1 MNRVTSTERET
12 PQLRGAK
19 RESVISLGGQTES
32 ELTELSPLL
41 HSKVNSKFRFI
52 LNQPIPSSGKP
63 TAERIC
69 ADHSLALDFKKRWVL
84 LYKGTTPVQQSLHGA
99 GNGDIKRAPSILP
112 TGKEK
117 GVRYSLNKSE
127 VCYYDCKN

>member
-1 MNRVTSTERET
+1 MLSITCYNSTDKVESLERKT
-12 PQLRGAK
+12 PQLRGVE
-19 RESVISLGGQTES
+19 RESVSCRDETES
-32 ELTELSPLL
+32 GLERIIPSDSPLVK
-41 HSKVNSKFRFI
+41 HPV
-52 LNQPIPSSGKP
+52 PSSGKP

-69 ADHSLALDFKKRWVL
+69 VDNSLALDFKKRWVL

-117 GVRYSLNKSE
+117 GVRYSISKSGG
-127 VCYYDCKN
+127 

>member
-1 MNRVTSTERET
+1 MNRVTSTERKT

-69 ADHSLALDFKKRWVL
+69 VDHSLALDFKKRWVL
-84 LYKGTTPVQQSLHGA
+84 LYKGTTPVQQSC
-99 GNGDIKRAPSILP
+99 GNRRVTCLQVKGTEYLCGSPYHR
-112 TGKEK
+112 EK
-117 GVRYSLNKSE
+117 GGE
-127 VCYYDCKN
+127 VTDFRGLYA

>member
-1 MNRVTSTERET
+1 MNRVTSTERKT

-84 LYKGTTPVQQSLHGA
+84 LKKGTTPVQQSC
-99 GNGDIKRAPSILP
+99 GDRRVACLQVKGTEYLCGSTYHR
-112 TGKEK
+112 EK
-117 GVRYSLNKSE
+117 GGEMPNFRGLYA
-127 VCYYDCKN
+127 